1 MTTTTTGTTG
11 ITTTKAEAEAEPE
24 SEPETEPACTC
35 TTVDGTTLTGSSGP
49 ATTQSLES
57 LSEAADQA
65 TAALAKAREEI
76 AAADAAIEA
85 ANGASSQLDA
95 IDFSQFASTRFKRQA
110 SSITP
115 YPVPTTC
122 ASVLTLMDDI
132 TDILA
137 NNPAGV
143 TPLITTLVTIFTT
156 ALETPCTDD
165 DIASLDS
172 KKDAAKSTAEEAV
185 AKQTNIKAAATE
197 DYNAANEEILLQD
210 AGGSTIAAGSAAP
223 TVATMLVEPTTTSEG
238 EPDTPLTLG
247 MVEKIEKELERV
259 LCPHHTQ
266 L

>member
-1 MTTTTTGTTG
+1 MCTTTEGITITTALDSTTDTTGTTMTGTTMTTTTTGTTG

-65 TAALAKAREEI
+65 TAALATALEEI

-85 ANGASSQLDA
+85 ANGASSHLDA
-95 IDFSQFASTRFKRQA
+95 IDFSQFASMRFKRRA
-110 SSITP
+110 SSTTP

-132 TDILA
+132 THTLA

-143 TPLITTLVTIFTT
+143 TPLITALVEITT
-156 ALETPCTDD
+156 PLDTPCTED

-185 AKQTNIKAAATE
+185 ANQINSGEFHLFIR
-197 DYNAANEEILLQD
+197 LL
-210 AGGSTIAAGSAAP
+210 SAKYCS
-223 TVATMLVEPTTTSEG
+223 L
-238 EPDTPLTLG
+238 
-247 MVEKIEKELERV
+247 
-259 LCPHHTQ
+259 
-266 L
+266 